1 MPDLEKMLINM
12 GFHVVNTGGG
22 CQGYELTLPNG
33 LSILV
38 TDGEA
43 QITEDVNIK
52 PTIVFEDRENDNH
65 VVVEGSV
72 VQ

>member
-1 MPDLEKMLINM
+1 MKDMLLKM

-22 CQGYELTLPNG
+22 CQGYELSLPNG

-43 QITEDVNIK
+43 QITDEVNVK
-52 PTIVFEDRENDNH
+52 PTIVFEDRENDSH
-65 VVVEGSV
+65 VVVEGRV
-72 VQ
+72 M

>member
-1 MPDLEKMLINM
+1 MLVKM
-12 GFHVVNTGGG
+12 GFKVVNTGGN
-22 CQGYELTLPNG
+22 CQGYELPLPNG

-38 TDGEA
+38 TDSQFEVTDD
-43 QITEDVNIK
+43 INVN

-72 VQ
+72 M

>member
-1 MPDLEKMLINM
+1 MQIHMKEMLKSM

-22 CQGYELTLPNG
+22 CQGYELSLPNG

-43 QITEDVNIK
+43 QITDDVNVN
-52 PTIVFEDRENDNH
+52 PTIVFEDGENGKY

-72 VQ
+72 V

>member
-1 MPDLEKMLINM
+1 MPKMKEMLVNM

-43 QITEDVNIK
+43 QITDDVNVK
-52 PTIVFEDRENDNH
+52 PTIVFEDRENYNH

>member
-1 MPDLEKMLINM
+1 MKDMLLKM

-22 CQGYELTLPNG
+22 CQGYELSLPNG

-43 QITEDVNIK
+43 QITDDINVK
-52 PTIVFEDRENDNH
+52 PTIVFEDRENDSH
-65 VVVEGSV
+65 VVVEGRV
-72 VQ
+72 M

>member
-1 MPDLEKMLINM
+1 MRDMLLKM

-22 CQGYELTLPNG
+22 CQGYELSLPNG

-43 QITEDVNIK
+43 QITDEVNVK
-52 PTIVFEDRENDNH
+52 PTIVFEDRENDSH
-65 VVVEGSV
+65 VVVEGRV
-72 VQ
+72 M

>member
-1 MPDLEKMLINM
+1 MHMKEMLKNM

-22 CQGYELTLPNG
+22 CQGYELSLPNG

-43 QITEDVNIK
+43 QITDDVNVK
-52 PTIVFEDRENDNH
+52 PTIVF
-65 VVVEGSV
+65 
-72 VQ
+72 

>member
-1 MPDLEKMLINM
+1 MKDMLLKM

-22 CQGYELTLPNG
+22 CQGYELSLPNG

-43 QITEDVNIK
+43 QITDDVNVK
-52 PTIVFEDRENDNH
+52 PTIVFEDRENDSH
-65 VVVEGSV
+65 VVVEGRV
-72 VQ
+72 M

>member
-1 MPDLEKMLINM
+1 MNMKQMLEAM
-12 GFHVVNTGGG
+12 GFQIVNTGGH
-22 CQGYELTLPNG
+22 CQGYELSLPNG

-43 QITEDVNIK
+43 EITDDINVK

-65 VVVEGSV
+65 VVVEGKV
-72 VQ
+72 K